1 MMPVGPRPPEVT
13 VAGFEGPLD
22 LLLELVEDKK
32 LDIFTVRLG
41 DLADEY
47 LARVRAMAAL
57 PADEVS
63 AFLYVASRLVLL
75 KARSLLPSLTPRSE
89 DDELDT
95 EAELRLRLIEYA
107 TTKDRA
113 AALGDRMRA
122 GERAFHREGGS
133 VILPPKGGDPDAL
146 AAAWLKVLALTRRTE
161 EEVEVPGE
169 RYSVDLRTAEI
180 EALIAEQPSVTF
192 VTLLGERPTLGY
204 AIVTFISLLD
214 LYRRLVIDI
223 TQDELFGEI
232 LVERKGLRMEELP
245 E

>member
-1 MMPVGPRPPEVT
+1 MPVGPRPPEVT

-41 DLADEY
+41 ELADEY
-47 LARVRAMAAL
+47 LARVRAMVAL

-63 AFLYVASRLVLL
+63 AFLYVASRLVLV
-75 KARSLLPSLTPRSE
+75 KARSLLPSLAPASD
-89 DDELDT
+89 DDETDT
-95 EAELRLRLIEYA
+95 EEELRLRLIEYA

-133 VILPPKGGDPDAL
+133 VVLPPKGGDPDAL
-146 AAAWLKVLALTRRTE
+146 AAAWLKVLALTRHTDD
-161 EEVEVPGE
+161 EVEVPGE
-169 RYSVDLRTAEI
+169 RYSVEQRTAEI
-180 EALIAEQPSVTF
+180 EALVAEQPSVTF
-192 VTLLGERPTLGY
+192 ATLLGDRPTLGY

-232 LVERKGLRMEELP
+232 RVERKVRRMEELP

>member
-1 MMPVGPRPPEVT
+1 MPVGPRPPEVT
-13 VAGFEGPLD
+13 IAGFEGPLD
-22 LLLELVEDKK
+22 LLLELVEDRK

-47 LARVRAMAAL
+47 LARVRAMSAL

-63 AFLYVASRLVLL
+63 AFLYIASRLVLL
-75 KARSLLPSLTPRSE
+75 KARSLLPSLTPRSVE
-89 DDELDT
+89 DELDT

-161 EEVEVPGE
+161 EEVEIPGE
-169 RYSVDLRTAEI
+169 RYSVELRTAEI
-180 EALIAEQPSVTF
+180 EALIAERPFVTF

-223 TQDELFGEI
+223 TQDVLFGEI
-232 LVERKGLRMEELP
+232 RIERKGARMEELP

>member
-1 MMPVGPRPPEVT
+1 MPAGPRPPEVA

-32 LDIFTVRLG
+32 LDILTVRLG

-47 LARVRAMAAL
+47 LTRVRAMAEL

-63 AFLYVASRLVLL
+63 AFLYIASRLVLL
-75 KARSLLPSLTPRSE
+75 KARSVLPSLTPPS
-89 DDELDT
+89 DDEELDT

-113 AALGDRMRA
+113 VALGDRMRA

-146 AAAWLKVLALTRRTE
+146 AAAWLKVLALTRQAE
-161 EEVEVPGE
+161 PEVDVPGE
-169 RYSVDLRTAEI
+169 RYSVDQRTAEI
-180 EALIAEQPSVTF
+180 EALMAEQPFVTF
-192 VTLLGERPTLGY
+192 ATLLGERPTIGY

-232 LVERKGLRMEELP
+232 RIERKVRRMEGLP

>member
-1 MMPVGPRPPEVT
+1 MPVGLRPPEVT
-13 VAGFEGPLD
+13 ISGFEGPLD
-22 LLLELVEDKK
+22 LLLELVEDRK

-41 DLADEY
+41 ELADEY

-63 AFLYVASRLVLL
+63 AFLYIASRLVLL
-75 KARSLLPSLTPRSE
+75 KARSLLPSLIPRSE
-89 DDELDT
+89 EDELDT

-169 RYSVDLRTAEI
+169 RYSVELRTAEI
-180 EALIAEQPSVTF
+180 EALMAEQPSVTF

-232 LVERKGLRMEELP
+232 RVVRKGPRMEELP

>member
-1 MMPVGPRPPEVT
+1 MPVGPRPPEVT
-13 VAGFEGPLD
+13 VLGFEGPLD
-22 LLLELVEDKK
+22 LLLELVEDRK

-41 DLADEY
+41 ELADEY

-63 AFLYVASRLVLL
+63 AFLYIASRLVLL
-75 KARSLLPSLTPRSE
+75 KARSLLPSLIPRSE
-89 DDELDT
+89 EDELDT

-169 RYSVDLRTAEI
+169 RYSVELRTAEI
-180 EALIAEQPSVTF
+180 EALMAEQPSVTF

-232 LVERKGLRMEELP
+232 RIVRKGPRMEELP

>member
-1 MMPVGPRPPEVT
+1 MPVGPRPPEVT

-22 LLLELVEDKK
+22 LLLELVEDRK

-47 LARVRAMAAL
+47 LARVRAMSAL

-63 AFLYVASRLVLL
+63 AFLYIASRLVLL
-75 KARSLLPSLTPRSE
+75 KARSLLPSLTPRSPE
-89 DDELDT
+89 DELDT

-161 EEVEVPGE
+161 EEVEIPGE
-169 RYSVDLRTAEI
+169 RYSVELRTAEI
-180 EALIAEQPSVTF
+180 EALIAERPFVTF
-192 VTLLGERPTLGY
+192 ATLLGDRPTLGY

-223 TQDELFGEI
+223 TQDVLFGEI
-232 LVERKGLRMEELP
+232 RIERKGARMEELP

>member
-1 MMPVGPRPPEVT
+1 MPAGPRPPEVA

-32 LDIFTVRLG
+32 LDILTVRLG

-47 LARVRAMAAL
+47 LTRVRAMAEL

-63 AFLYVASRLVLL
+63 AFLYIASRLVLL
-75 KARSLLPSLTPRSE
+75 KARSVLPSLTPPS
-89 DDELDT
+89 DDEELDT
-95 EAELRLRLIEYA
+95 EEELRLRLIEYA

-113 AALGDRMRA
+113 VALGDRMRA

-146 AAAWLKVLALTRRTE
+146 AAAWLKVLALTRQAE
-161 EEVEVPGE
+161 PEVDVPGE
-169 RYSVDLRTAEI
+169 RYSVDQRTADI
-180 EALIAEQPSVTF
+180 EALMAEQPFVTF
-192 VTLLGERPTLGY
+192 ATLLGERPTIGY

-232 LVERKGLRMEELP
+232 RIERKVRRMEGLP

>member
-1 MMPVGPRPPEVT
+1 MPVGPRPPEVT

-22 LLLELVEDKK
+22 LLLELVEDRK

-47 LARVRAMAAL
+47 LVRVRAMSAL

-63 AFLYVASRLVLL
+63 AFLYIASRLVLL
-75 KARSLLPSLTPRSE
+75 KARSLLPSLTPRSPE
-89 DDELDT
+89 DELDT

-161 EEVEVPGE
+161 EEVEIPGE
-169 RYSVDLRTAEI
+169 RYSVELRTAEI
-180 EALIAEQPSVTF
+180 EALIAERPFVTF
-192 VTLLGERPTLGY
+192 ATLLGDRPTLGY

-223 TQDELFGEI
+223 TQDVLFGEI
-232 LVERKGLRMEELP
+232 RIERKGARMEELP